1 MRKIASFLALSWA
14 VLLVSCEE
22 ETLDPRTNPRFSVTI
37 IQEISASGVQLGA
50 DIYDFGDEEI
60 LEYGFVYTQSN
71 GSPSLDQDDYVSKQ
85 GRPESSFELVANHSM
100 TLGKKY
106 YVSAFLRTP
115 TSLVYSKSMEF
126 ISQGSEGF
134 IVNSI
139 EWPELIY
146 RDQKLVVKGRRFS
159 KQLGNYKVKLGQFD
173 LYPNLVDSTTLLLPL
188 PEGLLTQTTGQDI
201 EMELRIEISE
211 KVYTERKVLKFQ
223 EPVFEK
229 QDPKRIIFDQEVI
242 IKGDFLDQGIAQVK
256 IGNILKD
263 GLNAKKN
270 EINFTLSRS
279 DIKSPTQSDPEVS
292 VIVRGLTYNLGK
304 IYYFD
309 APKITSDK
317 IILNKNTQ
325 LIPIENFYSEDI
337 FLNQFFDEG
346 GSRIDFTIRDY
357 SDKGIAVEVFGT
369 TFKDRNFKMR
379 VSSFGILSNLVDVE
393 VSLPVVK
400 IDVGS
405 RNFSYTSQDL
415 ALISG
420 EKVIV
425 LTNDGVIIESP
436 AQKFQQEKIANIPID
451 LTSRFLGVRQAV
463 YGGFVFGGGR
473 TYLGDQYFQDLYYFS
488 LEKMVWEQ
496 IPNLPES
503 INGFNRVVSKGGLL
517 IFEDATIDYQT
528 NVGEKWSFNLQSK
541 TWERISASNLN
552 FWDFQTFY
560 FGGETYLH
568 GREYSSTTSAIFK
581 LKADFTWEK
590 VIDTPSL
597 TQSSMF
603 ATPLVKQGKYYVFS
617 GTRYSIIEID
627 LNTKQIKEYPYPYSY
642 EGRIPIP
649 YSKGVYM
656 LPANRVLEDIRFEFF

>member
-14 VLLVSCEE
+14 VLFVSCEE

-71 GSPSLDQDDYVSKQ
+71 GSPSLNQDDYVSKQ
-85 GRPESSFELVANHSM
+85 GRPESSFELIANHSM
-100 TLGKKY
+100 ALGKKY

-115 TSLVYSKSMEF
+115 TSLVFSKSMEF

-146 RDQKLVVKGRRFS
+146 KSQNLVVKGRRFS
-159 KQLGNYKVKLGQFD
+159 KQRDNYKVKLGQFD
-173 LYPNLVDSTTLLLPL
+173 LYPNLVDSTMILLPL

-201 EMELRIEISE
+201 EIELRIEISE
-211 KVYTERKVLKFQ
+211 KVYTEKRVLKFQ
-223 EPVFEK
+223 EPVFDK

-357 SDKGIAVEVFGT
+357 SDKGITVEVFGT

-393 VSLPVVK
+393 VSLPVVN

-405 RNFSYTSQDL
+405 RNFPYTSQDL

-436 AQKFQQEKIANIPID
+436 AQKFQQEKIAEIPID

-463 YGGFVFGGGR
+463 LGGFVFGGGR

-496 IPNLPES
+496 LPNLPES

-552 FWDFQTFY
+552 FRDFQTFY

-656 LPANRVLEDIRFEFF
+656 LPANRVLSDIRFEFF